1 MRNYVCYDGVEG
13 DYTFHDTEEDAV
25 ANLKRLV
32 SESLDCDEW
41 MEGVERGFVAKVTHT
56 VEQVKRELDEEE
68 REIYDEDY
76 VDMIVTEKGAL

>member
-1 MRNYVCYDGVEG
+1 MKNYVCYDGVEG

-25 ANLKRLV
+25 ANLRRLV

-41 MEGVERGFVAKVTHT
+41 MEGVERSFVAKVTHT

-76 VDMIVTEKGAL
+76 VDMIVTERGAL